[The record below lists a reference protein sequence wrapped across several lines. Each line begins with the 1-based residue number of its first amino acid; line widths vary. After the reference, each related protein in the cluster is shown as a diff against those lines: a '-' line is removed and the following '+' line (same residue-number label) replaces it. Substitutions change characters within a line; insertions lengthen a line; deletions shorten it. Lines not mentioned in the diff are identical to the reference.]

1 MPFLN
6 KIGKCENLQC
16 GLIRMVDDLPVPIPL
31 KNVHIDAKVVDFVSQ
46 VTITQEYVNHE
57 SGPIEVLYSYP
68 VEESAAIIAFEAVVD
83 GHEIEAEVKKKDE
96 AKAEYNHAMIDGNTA
111 ILLEETKAD
120 IFSMKLGQLKAGAGA
135 KVKLTY
141 IMELPVEEKCIK
153 LTIPTTIA
161 PR

>member
-1 MPFLN
+1 
-6 KIGKCENLQC
+6 
-16 GLIRMVDDLPVPIPL
+16 MVDDLPVSVPL
-31 KNVHIDAKVVDFVSQ
+31 KNVRIDAKVVDFVSQ
-46 VTITQEYVNHE
+46 VTITQEYVNHK

-83 GHEIEAEVKKKDE
+83 GHEIEAEIKKKEE
-96 AKAEYNHAMIDGNTA
+96 AKTEYNRAMIEGNTA

-135 KVKLTY
+135 QVKLTY
-141 IMELPVEEKCIK
+141 IIELPVEEKCVK